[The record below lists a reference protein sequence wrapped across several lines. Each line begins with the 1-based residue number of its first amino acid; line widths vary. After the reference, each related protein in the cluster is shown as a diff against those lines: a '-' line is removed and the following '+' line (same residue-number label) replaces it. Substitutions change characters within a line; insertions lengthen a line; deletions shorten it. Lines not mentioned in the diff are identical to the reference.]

1 MSMSTVLNSIRAE
14 MIGKK
19 FRISFPDDES
29 FRITFE
35 KKSKHGVWQ
44 YLTFKNKYL
53 AAVPVQSIPEE
64 QLLII
69 KQKLQEAS

>member
-1 MSMSTVLNSIRAE
+1 MSTVLNSIRVE

-35 KKSKHGVWQ
+35 KKSKH
-44 YLTFKNKYL
+44 LTFKNKFL
-53 AAVPVQSIPEE
+53 AAVPIHSVPEE

-69 KQKLQEAS
+69 KSKLKEAA